1 MPAESSALA
10 WRLPYQVLIHVA
22 AVLLLPR
29 LAWKAR
35 ANPAYWQDWAQRLR
49 AGPPMPGAERI
60 WIHAVS
66 VGEVVAARPIVDALR
81 ERLDNPLLLI
91 TTTTP
96 TGRAAAQRHFGTTVA
111 HRYLPLDLP
120 WLMPAFLAAI
130 RPRAVVMME
139 TEIWPN
145 LYRACQ
151 ARRIPL
157 LLANARLSPR
167 SQHRY
172 QRVRPLVREAL
183 HCLSGLAAQSQAD
196 AERFV
201 ALGMPPTGVRVLGNT
216 KWDAALAAARRQ
228 TDSEAAVRLDRSRP
242 IWVAA
247 STHDGEEPI
256 LLDAHQRLLAAMPNA
271 LLIIAPRHPERFAQA
286 HRHALEHGLRAS
298 LRSRGAPAAQ
308 DQVWVADSMGELGH
322 WYSQADVAFIGGS
335 LVPAGGQNP
344 IEAAAFGIPVLT
356 GPAVDNFA
364 EVHKRLAAHGGLTEI
379 SDSASL
385 CSALLRLLG
394 DPAARRHDGEAL
406 RDALSGATGA
416 AANTADWL
424 LSLAGIT
431 AASSAQPDGG

>member
-1 MPAESSALA
+1 MPAEPSALA
-10 WRLPYQVLIHVA
+10 WRLSYQVLIHVA
-22 AVLLLPR
+22 AALLLPR

-35 ANPAYWQDWAQRLR
+35 ANPAYRQDWTQRLR
-49 AGPPMPGAERI
+49 AGPPMPAAGRI

-66 VGEVVAARPIVDALR
+66 VGEVTAARPIVDALR
-81 ERLDNPLLLI
+81 ERLGNPLLLI

-96 TGRAAAQRHFGTTVA
+96 TGRAAALRHFGATVE

-130 RPRAVVMME
+130 QPRAAVMME

-145 LYRACQ
+145 LYRAC
-151 ARRIPL
+151 RTRGIPL

-167 SQHRY
+167 SQRRY

-183 HCLSGLAAQSQAD
+183 QCLSGLAAQSQAD
-196 AERFV
+196 AERFL
-201 ALGMPPTGVRVLGNT
+201 ALGMPATRVRVLGNT
-216 KWDAALAAARRQ
+216 KWDAALAAARQ
-228 TDSEAAVRLDRSRP
+228 QVQSAPAVRLNRGRP

-256 LLDAHQRLLAAMPNA
+256 LLDAHQRLLAAMPDA
-271 LLIIAPRHPERFAQA
+271 LLILAPRHPERFAQA
-286 HRHALEHGLRAS
+286 YRRALEHGLRAS
-298 LRSRGAPAAQ
+298 LRSRGAPTAQ

-344 IEAAAFGIPVLT
+344 IEAAAFGIPVLS

-364 EVHKRLAAHGGLTEI
+364 EVHRRLGAGGGLAQV

-385 CSALLRLLG
+385 CAALLRLLG
-394 DPAARRHDGEAL
+394 DPARRRRDGDRLREAL
-406 RDALSGATGA
+406 TGA
-416 AANTADWL
+416 AGAATATVDWL
-424 LSLAGIT
+424 LALAGI
-431 AASSAQPDGG
+431 AAGSGQSERG